1 MFTKNWIKWTT
12 IVTVAAGVYA
22 AGSMFHPTVVL
33 GHSMDPTL
41 RPGGLIWV
49 DRTYYL
55 THTPQAG
62 EVIVFKEGDETYV
75 KRIYRGPG
83 EVVHYVD
90 NGGEWLGPV
99 RDDRVKEMRQSYKE
113 MRSSLKIREI
123 PVPSDSVFVLGDNYL
138 CSVDSRQLGP
148 IPIKSILGRA
158 HVAADQTL
166 AERWEYAP
174 HHRASV
180 HASVNVSHAG
190 KRLQQVA
197 SGT

>member
-12 IVTVAAGVYA
+12 IATVAAGIYA
-22 AGSMFHPTVVL
+22 VGSMFHPTVVM

-41 RPGGLIWV
+41 RTGGLIWV

-55 THTPQAG
+55 NHTPKAG
-62 EVIVFKEGDETYV
+62 EVVVFKEGNDTYV

-83 EVVHYVD
+83 EVVHYVES
-90 NGGEWLGPV
+90 GGEWLGPV
-99 RDDRVKEMRQSYKE
+99 RDDRVGEMRDAYQR
-113 MRSSLKIREI
+113 MRSSMTIRDMV
-123 PVPSDSVFVLGDNYL
+123 VPSDSVFVLGDNYL

-148 IPIKSILGRA
+148 IPIKDIMGRA
-158 HVAADQTL
+158 HIASDQTL

-174 HHRASV
+174 HHHSSLRTSA
-180 HASVNVSHAG
+180 NVSHTE

>member
-12 IVTVAAGVYA
+12 IVTAAAGIYA
-22 AGSMFHPTVVL
+22 AGSMFHPTVVM

-41 RPGGLIWV
+41 RTGGLIWV

-55 THTPQAG
+55 THMPQPG
-62 EVIVFKEGDETYV
+62 EVVVFKEGDETYV
-75 KRIYRGPG
+75 KRVYRGPG

-99 RDDRVKEMRQSYKE
+99 RDDRVEEMRQSYRD
-113 MRSSLKIREI
+113 MRSALKIRDI
-123 PVPSDSVFVLGDNYL
+123 HVPSDSVFVLGDNYL

-148 IPIKSILGRA
+148 IPIKNIIGRA
-158 HVAADQTL
+158 HIASDQTL
-166 AERWEYAP
+166 AERWEFAP
-174 HHRASV
+174 RHRTSMRVTAT
-180 HASVNVSHAG
+180 VSNQR